1 MTRLA
6 RLTQLGLASLALCV
20 AAPSMGAEPL
30 PFGPGEQLTLRITY
44 LHLLGGRATLSVLPA
59 EHRGAPVMQ
68 FVAEARSQGFFAWLF
83 RFRVRDRTVAIW
95 DPGPGC
101 SLAIVKQLNEGRA
114 HRDQRVSFD
123 PTTGRAEV
131 FDRKV
136 EQRFFEVGPCALDV
150 LSALFV
156 ARRRGFPEDDS
167 MTLPLFDNGKRY
179 ELGLRFLGRERLDLP
194 EPLGRDVPTVIIEP
208 LLQAG
213 TGLFV
218 KKGRLKIWFTDD
230 ERRVPVRIRTKVAI
244 GSVSAD
250 LESYTPPSAEPSA
263 EPSAAPLSA
272 EAPAPD
278 PDSGGPAG
286 ASGPGT

>member
-1 MTRLA
+1 VTRLA

-83 RFRVRDRTVAIW
+83 RFRVAIW

-179 ELGLRFLGRERLDLP
+179 ELGLRFLGRDHRAAAAGGDRPVRQEGPAQDLVHRRRATGPGADPHQGGDRLG
-194 EPLGRDVPTVIIEP
+194 LGRPRVVHAAVRRAVRGATVRRGARP
-208 LLQAG
+208 RPRFGGACWGQWAG
-213 TGLFV
+213 HVSGATFPGA
-218 KKGRLKIWFTDD
+218 
-230 ERRVPVRIRTKVAI
+230 RT
-244 GSVSAD
+244 
-250 LESYTPPSAEPSA
+250 
-263 EPSAAPLSA
+263 
-272 EAPAPD
+272 
-278 PDSGGPAG
+278 
-286 ASGPGT
+286 

>member
-1 MTRLA
+1 
-6 RLTQLGLASLALCV
+6 
-20 AAPSMGAEPL
+20 MGAEML

-44 LHLLGGRATLSVLPA
+44 LHLLAGRATLSVLPA

-83 RFRVRDRTVAIW
+83 RFRVRDRTVATW
-95 DPGPGC
+95 DPGRGC

-123 PTTGRAEV
+123 PATGRAEV
-131 FDRKV
+131 DDRKV

-156 ARRRGFPEDDS
+156 ARRRGFAEDDR

-194 EPLGRDVPTVIIEP
+194 EPLGRKVPTVIIEP
-208 LLQAG
+208 LLQEG

-230 ERRVPVRIRTKVAI
+230 DRRIPVRIRTKVAI

-250 LESYTPPSAEPSA
+250 LESYTPPSPAPT
-263 EPSAAPLSA
+263 AAPLSA
-272 EAPAPD
+272 EAPSPG
-278 PDSGGPAG
+278 PGSQPEPAG
-286 ASGPGT
+286 Q